1 MFTLTYLHEHFRQ
14 EAHQLCVMTNGS
26 GGIQLPYV
34 LCVLVGT
41 S

>member
-14 EAHQLCVMTNGS
+14 EAHQLCVAL
-26 GGIQLPYV
+26 GGFNSPLYV